1 MKKRKFKKQLLSL
14 ALALVLSLFMG
25 ATAFAAEGT
34 TPIKTETTE
43 ADLQP
48 TVNSMRTVVT
58 LGARAASGYAAHYT
72 DSMLDSFYVT
82 VSGSSSLT
90 GKVYLKAWDFPSTAD
105 VYVSVLRPDGSTA
118 FANVKL
124 PIGQE
129 ISKTITNFQTGTYR
143 IAYKVYGVNRGWMY
157 ASFSG

>member
-1 MKKRKFKKQLLSL
+1 MKKRKLKKQLLSL
-14 ALALVLSLFMG
+14 ALSMILCLCMG
-25 ATAFAAEGT
+25 LTAFAAEE
-34 TPIKTETTE
+34 TPPAE
-43 ADLQP
+43 AQTIEEEP
-48 TVNSMRTVVT
+48 IVESIRTAVT

-82 VSGSSSLT
+82 VSGSGSLT

-105 VYVSVLRPDGSTA
+105 VYVSVFRPDGSTA

-143 IAYKVYGVNRGWMY
+143 IAYQVFGVNRGWMY
-157 ASFSG
+157 ASFSS